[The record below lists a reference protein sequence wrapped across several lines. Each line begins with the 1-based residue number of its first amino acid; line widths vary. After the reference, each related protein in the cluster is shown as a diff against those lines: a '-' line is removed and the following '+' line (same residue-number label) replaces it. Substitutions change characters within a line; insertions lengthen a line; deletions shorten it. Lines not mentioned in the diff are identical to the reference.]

1 MRFHSLPSQVA
12 DYLRAEIARGRW
24 SDFLPGERSLAVTLR
39 VSRRTL
45 TAALA
50 QLQQAGWVQ
59 AEPAR
64 GHRILAKP
72 AVKLPASTTRHLGL
86 LTAGPLE
93 TLRPGTTL
101 WVNDLQALLNEA
113 DFRLN
118 TFHGS
123 KYLAPHPAR
132 ALAKLTAEHPQSG
145 WILAGCTETTQ
156 RWFSR
161 MQIPTLVVGTC
172 HGDVVL
178 PDVDLDFLA
187 LGRHVA
193 GRIMAQRH
201 PRTALFLTN
210 APGYFTSEAETERGF
225 REVVERAGGDV
236 ITVYHE
242 RTRESLVRVLRRL
255 FDRADP
261 PTALVVSNSL
271 AYLTTTSFLTQRGL
285 KVPLDVSVIAR
296 NDDAFMTALLP
307 EPTRYHANPHLLAK
321 RIFKLL
327 MQVVEGQP
335 QPRPHVRIMPEY
347 ISGESLG
354 PPRQNKIRP

>member
-12 DYLRAEIARGRW
+12 DYLRGEIARGRW
-24 SDFLPGERSLAVTLR
+24 SDLLPGERSLAATLR

-50 QLQQAGWVQ
+50 QLQQAGLVQ

-64 GHRILAKP
+64 GHRILTTP
-72 AVKLPASTTRHLGL
+72 AIKLPAATTRHIGL

-113 DFRLN
+113 DFRLSA
-118 TFHGS
+118 FHGN
-123 KYLAPHPAR
+123 KYLASHPSR
-132 ALAKLTAEHPQSG
+132 ALTKLTTEHPRSG
-145 WILAGCTETTQ
+145 WILAGCTEPTQ

-161 MQIPTLVVGTC
+161 MQIPTLVVGTR

-236 ITVYHE
+236 ITGYHE
-242 RTRESLVRVLRRL
+242 RTRDSLVRALRRL
-255 FDRADP
+255 FDRAAP
-261 PTALVVSNSL
+261 PTALVVINSL

-285 KVPLDVSVIAR
+285 KVPHDVSVIAR

-307 EPTRYHANPHLLAK
+307 EPTRYHANPHALAK

-327 MQVVEGQP
+327 LQVVEGQSPLRP
-335 QPRPHVRIMPEY
+335 QVRIMPEF
-347 ISGESLG
+347 ISGASLG
-354 PPRQNKIRP
+354 PPPPHTLLP